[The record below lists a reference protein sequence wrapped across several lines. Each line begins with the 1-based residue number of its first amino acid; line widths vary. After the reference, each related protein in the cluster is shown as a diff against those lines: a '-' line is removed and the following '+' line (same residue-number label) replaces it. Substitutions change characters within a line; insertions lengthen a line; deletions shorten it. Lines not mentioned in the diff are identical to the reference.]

1 MEIRS
6 KIWLEID
13 GETVFGSGRRAL
25 LEEIEEL
32 GSINKAAKTVN
43 ISYRKALSY
52 IQSMERRLG
61 VRLVDRKAGG
71 ENGGG
76 AVLTA
81 EAKKLLLRYKI
92 LEDGINVL
100 LDKKFMEVFGSK
112 KSYINKLKLSGR
124 IYDKNDFGS

>member
-25 LEEIEEL
+25 LDEIEEL

-61 VRLVDRKAGG
+61 IRLVDRKAGG
-71 ENGGG
+71 RNGGG

-92 LEDGINVL
+92 LEDGINGL

-112 KSYINKLKLSGR
+112 K
-124 IYDKNDFGS
+124 

>member
-25 LEEIEEL
+25 LDEIEKL

-61 VRLVDRKAGG
+61 IRLVDRKAGG
-71 ENGGG
+71 RNGGG

-100 LDKKFMEVFGSK
+100 LDKKFVEVFGSK
-112 KSYINKLKLSGR
+112 K
-124 IYDKNDFGS
+124 